1 VCPPIWL
8 MFNVKKERTEW
19 RSFWCSF
26 ITNPNIWSGII
37 ITSLV
42 DADENMCKKQNTD
55 SECHSEKIN
64 VGSSYK
70 RVVLRPLLEYL

>member
-1 VCPPIWL
+1 MIKTSTYL
-8 MFNVKKERTEW
+8 LKISYNTYQYLNQE
-19 RSFWCSF
+19 
-26 ITNPNIWSGII
+26 II
-37 ITSLV
+37 ITYLV
-42 DADENMCKKQNTD
+42 DADENMCKRQNTD